1 MKNIWLQQN
10 LYIFAS
16 KIHQNQCSIL
26 LDSHIYDTLRYQSLL
41 HIKLSKDIYYR
52 LQMHGK
58 EMKIVERYNA
68 NKKNHSGDDD
78 I

>member
-1 MKNIWLQQN
+1 MDVEPL
-10 LYIFAS
+10 LY
-16 KIHQNQCSIL
+16 L
-26 LDSHIYDTLRYQSLL
+26 
-41 HIKLSKDIYYR
+41 KLSKDIYYL

-58 EMKIVERYNA
+58 EMKTVERYNA

>member
-1 MKNIWLQQN
+1 MKNIWLQHN

-16 KIHQNQCSIL
+16 KIHQNHSSSL
-26 LDSHIYDTLRYQSLL
+26 LDSHGRSTLRYQSLL
-41 HIKLSKDIYYR
+41 HIKLSKDIYYL

-58 EMKIVERYNA
+58 EIKTVERYNA